1 MEEKKSHFLTG
12 LSKTCLL
19 MDKKRAFSQMVQ
31 LSEYKGMLP
40 VKLVSVKLVSSFQIS
55 ISNEV

>member
-31 LSEYKGMLP
+31 LSEYNGMLP
-40 VKLVSVKLVSSFQIS
+40 VKLVSSFQLS
-55 ISNEV
+55 ISNEVKKS

>member
-1 MEEKKSHFLTG
+1 MEEKKSHFLTR
-12 LSKTCLL
+12 LSKTCLP

-31 LSEYKGMLP
+31 LSEYNGMLP
-40 VKLVSVKLVSSFQIS
+40 VKLVSGFQLS